1 MEEIGYTGYKD
12 KHGVEIKE
20 GDILSFFLYSQL
32 MIGIVVWSP
41 AWQAWIID
49 NIEYTTTGKCL
60 APRFLGDI
68 SQLTE
73 VFKED

>member
-1 MEEIGYTGYKD
+1 
-12 KHGVEIKE
+12 
-20 GDILSFFLYSQL
+20 
-32 MIGIVVWSP
+32 MIGTVVWSP
-41 AWQAWIID
+41 AWQAWIVD